1 MLEAERSRNLPDANR
16 LSVLAAMILL
26 AYTLARF
33 VDSPSRELVLQ
44 LPGLFISI
52 PINFR
57 TAVAFLAAGLTA
69 SGADWLLR
77 DHPAFQNRTTVQH
90 WILPA
95 LSAWVIGIPLFQ
107 LPMGVV
113 WWVVFAIGG
122 ALLMSVLVAEYI
134 VIDPADARYA
144 ISSAMLT
151 ALAFVLYLIL
161 AIVLR
166 SAGLRLFWTLP
177 ALMLAAWLVSL
188 RTFLL
193 RLHGQW
199 KPLEAVMIAL
209 IIGQITAALHYWPLS
224 PIAFGLA
231 VLGPAYALISLV
243 TGLAEGESLR
253 QALLEPALVLI
264 FVWGGALWIR

>member
-1 MLEAERSRNLPDANR
+1 MLEAERSGNLPDANR

-33 VDSPSRELVLQ
+33 VDSPSRELVVQ

-52 PINFR
+52 PINIR
-57 TAVAFLAAGLTA
+57 TAVAFLAAGLMA

-77 DHPAFQNRTTVQH
+77 DHPSFENRTTVQH

-107 LPMGVV
+107 LPMGIV
-113 WWVVFAIGG
+113 WWIVFAIGG
-122 ALLMSVLVAEYI
+122 ALLMLVLVAEYI
-134 VIDPADARYA
+134 VINPADARYVL
-144 ISSAMLT
+144 SSAMLT
-151 ALAFVLYLIL
+151 AVAFVLYLIL

-177 ALMLAAWLVSL
+177 ALMLAAGLVSL

-193 RLHGQW
+193 WLQGQW
-199 KPLEAVMIAL
+199 KPLEAIMIAL
-209 IIGQITAALHYWPLS
+209 VIGQVTAALHYWPLS

-231 VLGPAYALISLV
+231 VLGPAYALTSLI
-243 TGLAEGESLR
+243 TGLAHGETLR
-253 QALLEPALVLI
+253 QALLEPVLVLI
-264 FVWGGALWIR
+264 FAWVGALWIR

>member
-1 MLEAERSRNLPDANR
+1 MIEAERSRNLPDANR

-33 VDSPSRELVLQ
+33 VASPSRELVVQ

-52 PINFR
+52 PINLR

-69 SGADWLLR
+69 SGADWLFR
-77 DHPAFQNRTTVQH
+77 DHPTFQSQTTVQH

-107 LPMGVV
+107 LPMGIV
-113 WWVVFAIGG
+113 WWIVFAIGG
-122 ALLMSVLVAEYI
+122 ALLMLVLIAEYI
-134 VIDPADARYA
+134 SIDPNDVRYA
-144 ISSAMLT
+144 FSTAMLT
-151 ALAFVLYLIL
+151 AVAFVLYLIL

-177 ALMLAAWLVSL
+177 ALMLAAWVVSL

-193 RLHGQW
+193 WLHGQW
-199 KPLEAVMIAL
+199 KLVEAGMVAL
-209 IIGQITAALHYWPLS
+209 IIGQIAAALHYWPLS
-224 PIAFGLA
+224 PISFGLA
-231 VLGPAYALISLV
+231 VLGPAYALTSLI
-243 TGLAEGESLR
+243 TNLAEGEPLR
-253 QALLEPALVLI
+253 QALVEPVLVLGV
-264 FVWGGALWIR
+264 VWVGALWMR